1 MDWRS
6 AIGHSPTPAV
16 RRILYSVTF
25 GGLAA
30 SLFGFVMAY
39 KWLPRSGEML
49 VGYILVSL
57 GVIAAMYGF
66 LQAYRGIKEWRI
78 ASVTPWVA
86 FLIITAGMISSGYG
100 LRWAFKGLGTVSDPT
115 TQVASM
121 VFVGMG
127 ALAAL
132 IGFVIAYRTV
142 WKQKRGDNQRG
153 IGAST

>member
-1 MDWRS
+1 
-6 AIGHSPTPAV
+6 
-16 RRILYSVTF
+16 
-25 GGLAA
+25 
-30 SLFGFVMAY
+30 
-39 KWLPRSGEML
+39 
-49 VGYILVSL
+49 
-57 GVIAAMYGF
+57 
-66 LQAYRGIKEWRI
+66 
-78 ASVTPWVA
+78 
-86 FLIITAGMISSGYG
+86 MISSGYG